1 MPLPGQPKICHILHY
16 DKLPFVINDGFL
28 FSDAIISK
36 RTENGTAI
44 GMSSI
49 KKRRLHELTLTSY
62 PDLYVGNCVPF
73 YFCPRSIMLYL
84 MYMKNPELAYKGG
97 QESIIHLIADL
108 KQTVNWANNTGKR
121 WVFSTS
127 NAGSYYFED
136 YCDLKD
142 LNKINWNAV
151 NEKQWA
157 ACKEEKQAEFL
168 IEDQFPWELVE
179 QIGVI
184 SPQYI
189 KIVNPILAQ
198 AKHQPPVNVRPD
210 WYY

>member
-36 RTENGTAI
+36 RTENGTTI
-44 GMSSI
+44 GMSRI
-49 KKRRLHELTLTSY
+49 KSRRLHELTLTSF

-84 MYMKNPELAYKGG
+84 MHMKNSELTYKGG
-97 QESIIHLIADL
+97 QEPIIHLVADL
-108 KQTVNWANNTGKR
+108 KQTVNWANKNKKR
-121 WVFSTS
+121 WAFSTS

-142 LNKINWNAV
+142 LDKINWDAV
-151 NEKQWA
+151 NATRWA

-168 IEDQFPWELVE
+168 IEDQFPWGLVE
-179 QIGVI
+179 QIGVL

-189 KIVNPILAQ
+189 RIVNQILAPTEH
-198 AKHQPPVNVRPD
+198 KPPVNVRPD